1 MSYISSY
8 PLIVY
13 VPDLYAVEIIL
24 RLETR
29 SRDEERA
36 HWQRAIA
43 SVTSQDSS
51 TSIHLLR
58 ALLHS
63 LFSPHPFGP
72 SFPMTFND
80 VAWLPKDNATANTG
94 GDIEG

>member
-13 VPDLYAVEIIL
+13 APDLYAVEILL

-29 SRDEERA
+29 SRGEERA
-36 HWQRAIA
+36 HRQRAIA
-43 SVTSQDSS
+43 SVTLQDSS

-58 ALLHS
+58 APPLSLLS
-63 LFSPHPFGP
+63 PSIRPFFSY
-72 SFPMTFND
+72 D
-80 VAWLPKDNATANTG
+80 R
-94 GDIEG
+94 